1 MHVYMSANFDTSSC
15 GGGWREGGRAGGGGT
30 CTHESL
36 FRDVEFISAAGDPP
50 AGEVGSSL
58 SCRGRLEMSSNAFL

>member
-1 MHVYMSANFDTSSC
+1 MAGGRK
-15 GGGWREGGRAGGGGT
+15 GGGGGGLGGGGT
-30 CTHESL
+30 CTHQSL

-50 AGEVGSSL
+50 AGEVASSL